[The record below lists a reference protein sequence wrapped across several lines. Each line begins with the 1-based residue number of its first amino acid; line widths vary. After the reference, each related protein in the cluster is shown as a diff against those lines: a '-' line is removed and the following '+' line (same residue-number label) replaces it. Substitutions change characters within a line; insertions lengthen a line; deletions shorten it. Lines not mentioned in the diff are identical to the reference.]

1 MYICDDIYAMERQIL
16 DLCEVTDLSDINAC
30 EAHPSFEFAGSSYEG
45 RTDSEFVNIC

>member
-1 MYICDDIYAMERQIL
+1 MPWSDRFWTCG
-16 DLCEVTDLSDINAC
+16 EVTDLSDINAC